1 MRLNFCSQNVDAT
14 HFLSHVTASMLAA
27 RRSAPTP
34 LDFRYAL
41 RREGLTARLLK
52 PHLKP
57 PIPAD
62 KIKPLF
68 SIVPQEEQV
77 YQPAAG
83 LLGEDLNG
91 ESDKRTKAY
100 IPKQFPSFPSKHTY
114 KSTEVKLDRETDPRK
129 IREKATEEARHGEEA
144 LRRLVKVGKTGD
156 QKYARRGMENAA
168 KPQKRHEMWEEAME
182 DLATGKPPTRSF
194 GGGDGT
200 DEQSILVNAEK
211 PYTRRPMIRRK
222 GLA

>member
-1 MRLNFCSQNVDAT
+1 
-14 HFLSHVTASMLAA
+14 MLAA

-34 LDFRYAL
+34 LDFEYAL

-57 PIPAD
+57 PIDAN

-68 SIVPQEEQV
+68 IPVSQQELV
-77 YQPAAG
+77 HRPVAG

-91 ESDKRTKAY
+91 ESDKRTKGY

-114 KSTEVKLDRETDPRK
+114 KSTEVKLERETDPRK

-144 LRRLVKVGKTGD
+144 LRRLVKVRKTGD
-156 QKYARRGMENAA
+156 QKYVRKGMENAA
-168 KPQKRHEMWEEAME
+168 KPQKRHEMWEQAME
-182 DLATGKPPTRSF
+182 DLATCKPSTRSF

-200 DEQSILVNAEK
+200 DEQIILVNAEK
-211 PYTRRPMIRRK
+211 PYRRRPAVRRK
-222 GLA
+222 GLV

>member
-1 MRLNFCSQNVDAT
+1 
-14 HFLSHVTASMLAA
+14 MLAA

-34 LDFRYAL
+34 LDFEYAL

-57 PIPAD
+57 PIPAN
-62 KIKPLF
+62 KINPPF
-68 SIVPQEEQV
+68 SLVPQQELV
-77 YQPAAG
+77 HRPVPG

-91 ESDKRTKAY
+91 ESDKRTKTY

-114 KSTEVKLDRETDPRK
+114 KSTEVKLERETDPRK

-156 QKYARRGMENAA
+156 QKYARKGMGNAA

-182 DLATGKPPTRSF
+182 DLATGKPPAKSF
-194 GGGDGT
+194 GGSDGT
-200 DEQSILVNAEK
+200 DEQSILVNSEK
-211 PYTRRPMIRRK
+211 PYRRRPVVRRK
-222 GLA
+222 GSP

>member
-1 MRLNFCSQNVDAT
+1 
-14 HFLSHVTASMLAA
+14 MLAA
-27 RRSAPTP
+27 RRSVPTP
-34 LDFRYAL
+34 LDFEYAL

-57 PIPAD
+57 PIPAH
-62 KIKPLF
+62 KIEPVF
-68 SIVPQEEQV
+68 SIVPQEEPV
-77 YQPAAG
+77 YQPVSG

-91 ESDKRTKAY
+91 EADKRTKSY
-100 IPKQFPSFPSKHTY
+100 IPKHFPSFPSKHTY
-114 KSTEVKLDRETDPRK
+114 KSTEVKLERETDPRK

-156 QKYARRGMENAA
+156 QRYARRGMENAA
-168 KPQKRHEMWEEAME
+168 KSQKSHEMWKQAMDE
-182 DLATGKPPTRSF
+182 LAAGKPPSRSF

-211 PYTRRPMIRRK
+211 PYARRPTVRRK

>member
-1 MRLNFCSQNVDAT
+1 
-14 HFLSHVTASMLAA
+14 MLAA

-34 LDFRYAL
+34 LDFEYAL
-41 RREGLTARLLK
+41 RREGLTANLLK

-114 KSTEVKLDRETDPRK
+114 KSTEVKLERET
-129 IREKATEEARHGEEA
+129 
-144 LRRLVKVGKTGD
+144 
-156 QKYARRGMENAA
+156 
-168 KPQKRHEMWEEAME
+168 
-182 DLATGKPPTRSF
+182 
-194 GGGDGT
+194 
-200 DEQSILVNAEK
+200 
-211 PYTRRPMIRRK
+211 
-222 GLA
+222 